1 MEFNFCRRCGTRVVV
16 VPGSAF
22 ICVNG
27 HNLYPNAAPCVGL
40 FLFDGDGKLLLGVR
54 AEEPNKGKLDCFGGF
69 VDGLETIEAA
79 LAREITEELGL
90 QPTDYTTPI
99 YLSSAASTYN
109 FQGEARSVL
118 SSLFYAYLLP
128 GAEPRANDDVASIHT
143 AFVQD
148 VAVDDIGN
156 DDIKQGFITL
166 KARLDGTL

>member
-1 MEFNFCRRCGTRVVV
+1 MEINYCRRCGTKTVAT
-16 VPGSAF
+16 PGGASV
-22 ICVNG
+22 CVNG
-27 HNLYPNAAPCVGL
+27 HSSYPNAAPCVGL
-40 FLFDGDGKLLLGVR
+40 FLFDSDGKLLLGVR

-69 VDGLETIEAA
+69 VDGPETIEAT
-79 LAREITEELGL
+79 LAREVTEELGL

-99 YLSSAASTYN
+99 YLTSAASTYD

-128 GAEPRANDDVASIHT
+128 GTAPRANDDVASIYR

-156 DDIKQGFITL
+156 DDIKQGFIAL
-166 KARLDGTL
+166 KARLDGTS